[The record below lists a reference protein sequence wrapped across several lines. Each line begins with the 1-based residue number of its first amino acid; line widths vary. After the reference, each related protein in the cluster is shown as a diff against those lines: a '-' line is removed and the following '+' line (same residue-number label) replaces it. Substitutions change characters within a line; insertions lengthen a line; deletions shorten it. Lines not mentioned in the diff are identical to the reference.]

1 MTAIKVVITGVKAS
15 GKTTTVQFVQ
25 KLMPNVRVLVVGDYF
40 QKVFKEVYGDKA
52 KREMTEEID
61 RESVLH
67 LQKKIAKELV
77 EDAQGAKNAL
87 IDTNLLFIRQTG
99 FFPGLTEEFLRI
111 LDPDVIAVMEVY
123 PEAILERRLKDEK
136 RNGEEITEVGTIAK
150 QRIRHAGK
158 SIGEVETEQEIQRSF
173 ALNCAFLIGCSVK
186 IINLRFKEK
195 ESYEHAKVAAEEIVK
210 IMKM

>member
-1 MTAIKVVITGVKAS
+1 
-15 GKTTTVQFVQ
+15 
-25 KLMPNVRVLVVGDYF
+25 
-40 QKVFKEVYGDKA
+40 
-52 KREMTEEID
+52 MTEEID
-61 RESVLH
+61 RKSVLD
-67 LQKKIAKELV
+67 LQRKVARQLA
-77 EDAQGAKNAL
+77 EDARGAEDVL

-136 RNGEEITEVGTIAK
+136 RTGEEITEAGTIAK

-158 SIGEVETEQEIQRSF
+158 SIEEVETEQEIQRSF

-186 IINLRFKEK
+186 IINLRFREK